1 MDKDVICMEYY
12 YSAMKNDILPFAA
25 TWKDYKGIILSK
37 ISQTEKDYILSLICG
52 ILKKNK
58 TVNITKKKLRY
69 KEQTSGCQ
77 WEEE

>member
-37 ISQTEKDYILSLICG
+37 ISQTEKDYILSFICG
-52 ILKKNK
+52 ILKKK
-58 TVNITKKKLRY
+58 
-69 KEQTSGCQ
+69 
-77 WEEE
+77 